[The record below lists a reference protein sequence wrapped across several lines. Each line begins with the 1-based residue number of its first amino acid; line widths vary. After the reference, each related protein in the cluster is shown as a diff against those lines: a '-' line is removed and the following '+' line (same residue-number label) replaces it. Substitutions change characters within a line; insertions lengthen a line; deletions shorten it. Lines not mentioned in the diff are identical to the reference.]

1 MSSKCEFLLAD
12 RTRAYLQRAGGC
24 AVSPTLGKPLWP
36 QAGYSTTSEDWVM
49 IAIFFP
55 GRFSEKREG
64 CGYRCHFTVADRT
77 LSGDTALAGKL
88 IKVWIWKVGISS
100 ICSYRIRFSLRG
112 GGGRKRRNNP
122 VSLVPVTSLCHNNSL
137 HEKWAAASFFSSPSR
152 NSCFRSDSGN
162 LIPLDVFLLEYGAY
176 INCTISKFLYNGRI
190 GKLQLGRPLR
200 WCVCAFFF

>member
-24 AVSPTLGKPLWP
+24 PVSPSLGKPLWP

-55 GRFSEKREG
+55 GHFSEKREG

-112 GGGRKRRNNP
+112 GGKEKKKQPCFSCSCYLP
-122 VSLVPVTSLCHNNSL
+122 VSQQFSAWELLLLFFPPPLGTVALGVILVTWYHLMYFCWNMEPT
-137 HEKWAAASFFSSPSR
+137 
-152 NSCFRSDSGN
+152 
-162 LIPLDVFLLEYGAY
+162 
-176 INCTISKFLYNGRI
+176 
-190 GKLQLGRPLR
+190 
-200 WCVCAFFF
+200 

>member
-24 AVSPTLGKPLWP
+24 PVSPTLGKPLWP

-112 GGGRKRRNNP
+112 GGEGKEETTLFLLFLLP
-122 VSLVPVTSLCHNNSL
+122 PCVTAILCMRT
-137 HEKWAAASFFSSPSR
+137 AASFFSSPSR

>member
-24 AVSPTLGKPLWP
+24 PVSPSLGKPLWP

-55 GRFSEKREG
+55 GHFSEKREG

-122 VSLVPVTSLCHNNSL
+122 VSLVPVTSLCHSNSL
-137 HEKWAAASFFSSPSR
+137 HE
-152 NSCFRSDSGN
+152 
-162 LIPLDVFLLEYGAY
+162 
-176 INCTISKFLYNGRI
+176 NC
-190 GKLQLGRPLR
+190 
-200 WCVCAFFF
+200 CFFFFLPL

>member
-24 AVSPTLGKPLWP
+24 PVSPSLGKPLWP

-100 ICSYRIRFSLRG
+100 ICSYHIRFSLRRG
-112 GGGRKRRNNP
+112 GKKKGKEETT
-122 VSLVPVTSLCHNNSL
+122 L
-137 HEKWAAASFFSSPSR
+137 
-152 NSCFRSDSGN
+152 
-162 LIPLDVFLLEYGAY
+162 FLLFLLPP
-176 INCTISKFLYNGRI
+176 CVTTILCMRSELLLLFFPPP
-190 GKLQLGRPLR
+190 LGTVALGVILVTWYHLMYFCWNMEPT
-200 WCVCAFFF
+200 